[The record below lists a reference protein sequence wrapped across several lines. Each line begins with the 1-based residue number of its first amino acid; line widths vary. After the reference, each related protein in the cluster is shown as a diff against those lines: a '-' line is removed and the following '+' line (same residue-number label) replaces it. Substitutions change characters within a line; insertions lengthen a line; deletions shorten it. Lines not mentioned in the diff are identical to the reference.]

1 MSQSRPQSIST
12 AAVIGAGVMGSA
24 IAAHFAGA
32 GIRTYLLDIVPPN
45 LSEAEK
51 KQALARNKFAA
62 GGLDK
67 ALKAKPAL
75 FFDPDAARL
84 ISVGNL
90 EDDLEKLRECD
101 LVIEAVLEDIQ
112 VKLKLFK
119 TITPFLKA
127 DAILASNT
135 SGLSIAAMSDALPDD
150 LKARFVVMHFFNPV
164 RYMRLL
170 ELAPCKETS
179 PQVMERAA
187 RFGEFLGKGIVYAKD
202 TTNFVANRIGVYS
215 LMLTMKLMQDAKLN
229 IEQVDKIMGKAVG
242 RPKSAAYQTADLVGL
257 DTLIHVAKNCYDSLP
272 NDEQRDVF
280 IMPPWVT
287 ELVQLGQLGRKSGA
301 GFYKKVGSEILV
313 WDLEKKQY
321 REQEKVRFPS
331 LGIAKNVDDAGK
343 RIKAVISAADPAGV
357 FAWQV
362 VSRTLCYAAQRV
374 GEIADDIV
382 NIDRAMRW
390 GFNWDLGPFEV
401 WDAIGVAES
410 VARMQSEGLQVPV
423 WVTEMLKSGRQAFYG
438 SDLAAPYFFDVG
450 HRKVAKVPSDPKR
463 ISLIALKA
471 NPKNV
476 VKANAGASLVDL
488 GDGVLCM
495 EVHTKMNTLDADVIA
510 MFGTAVD
517 TAEQDFRAL
526 VIGNDG
532 EHFGAGANLMMI
544 LMAAQQKEW
553 GQVETVI
560 KNLQTALQRVRY
572 AKVPTVAA
580 PFNYTLGGGAEVAM
594 AAAACQAHAETYMG
608 LVEVGVGLIPAG
620 CGCLR
625 MVERFGKDASEVDG
639 VDLLPFIGQA
649 SLNIA
654 MAKASTSAEEAK
666 RLRYL
671 RPTDGISLNRDWLL
685 YEAKARALGMAN
697 AGYRAPRPLLLK
709 AAGQDAAATLGA
721 RIWGMHE
728 GGFASAHDA
737 LIANKVAYV
746 LCGGLVAPGT
756 ELSEQQFLDLEREAF
771 LQLCG
776 EEKTQARIQHM
787 LMNGSPLRN

>member
-1 MSQSRPQSIST
+1 MSQSIST

-32 GIRTYLLDIVPPN
+32 GIRVHLLDIVPPK
-45 LSEAEK
+45 LTDEEK
-51 KQALARNKFAA
+51 KQTASRNKFSA

-84 ISVGNL
+84 VSVGNL

-112 VKLKLFK
+112 VKLKLFQ
-119 TITPFLKA
+119 TISPYLKS
-127 DAILASNT
+127 DAVLASNT
-135 SGLSIAAMSDALPDD
+135 SGLSIASMSAALPAE
-150 LKARFVVMHFFNPV
+150 LRSRFVVMHFFNPV

-170 ELAPCKETS
+170 ELAPCEQTS
-179 PQVMERAA
+179 PQVMERVAQ
-187 RFGEFLGKGIVYAKD
+187 FGELLGKGIVYAKD

-215 LMLTMKLMQDAKLN
+215 LMLTMKLMQEAKLN
-229 IEQVDKIMGKAVG
+229 VEQVDKIMGKAVG

-257 DTLIHVAKNCYDSLP
+257 DTLVHVAKNCYDSLQ
-272 NDEQRDVF
+272 NDEERDVF
-280 IMPPWVT
+280 TMPPWVT
-287 ELVQLGQLGRKSGA
+287 ELVQQGQLGRKSGA
-301 GFYKKVGSEILV
+301 GFYKKAGSEILV
-313 WDLEKKQY
+313 WDLVQKQY
-321 REQEKVRFPS
+321 RAQEKVRFPS

-343 RIKAVISAADPAGV
+343 RIKAVISANDPAGL

-362 VSRTLCYAAQRV
+362 LSRTLIYSAKRV

-410 VARMQSEGLQVPV
+410 VARMQSEGLQVPG
-423 WVTEMLKSGRQAFYG
+423 WVTEMLKSGQQSFYG
-438 SDLAAPYFFDVG
+438 SNVAAPDFYDVAKK
-450 HRKVAKVPSDPKR
+450 KVAKVPADSKR
-463 ISLIALKA
+463 IQLAALKA
-471 NPKNV
+471 NPKNIV
-476 VKANAGASLVDL
+476 VENAGASLVDL
-488 GDGVLCM
+488 GDGILCM

-510 MFGTAVD
+510 MFTTAVE
-517 TAEQDFRAL
+517 TAEKSFRGL
-526 VIGNDG
+526 VLGNDG

-544 LMAAQQKEW
+544 LMAAQQKQW
-553 GQVETVI
+553 GQIETVI
-560 KNLQTALQRVRY
+560 SNLQNGLQRVKY

-608 LVEVGVGLIPAG
+608 LVEVGVGVIPAG

-625 MVERFGKDASEVDG
+625 MVERFSKDASEVEG
-639 VDLLPFIGQA
+639 ADLLPFIGQA

-671 RPTDGISLNRDWLL
+671 RPSDGISLNRDWLL
-685 YEAKARALGMAN
+685 YEAKQRALGMAG

-721 RIWGMHE
+721 RIWGLHE
-728 GGFASAHDA
+728 GGFASEHDA
-737 LIANKVAYV
+737 LIANKIAHV
-746 LCGGLVAPGT
+746 LCGGVVAPGT

-771 LQLCG
+771 LSLCG

-787 LMNGSPLRN
+787 LMNGAPLRN

>member
-1 MSQSRPQSIST
+1 MSQSIST

-32 GIRTYLLDIVPPN
+32 GIRVHLLDIVPPK
-45 LSEAEK
+45 LSEEEK
-51 KQALARNKFAA
+51 KQAAARNKFSA

-67 ALKAKPAL
+67 ALKAKPAA
-75 FFDPDAARL
+75 FFDADAARL

-90 EDDLEKLRECD
+90 EDDLSKLRECD

-112 VKLKLFK
+112 VKLKLFES
-119 TITPFLKA
+119 ITPHLKD

-135 SGLSIAAMSDALPDD
+135 SGLSIAAMSAALPEA
-150 LKARFVVMHFFNPV
+150 LKKRFVVMHFFNPV

-170 ELAPCKETS
+170 ELAPSAHTS
-179 PQVMERAA
+179 PQVMDRVAQ
-187 RFGEFLGKGIVYAKD
+187 FGEFLGKGIVYAKD
-202 TTNFVANRIGVYS
+202 TTNFIANRIGVYS

-242 RPKSAAYQTADLVGL
+242 RPKSAAYQTADIVGL
-257 DTLIHVAKNCYDSLP
+257 DTLVHVAKNCHDSLQ
-272 NDEQRDVF
+272 NDEERDVF
-280 IMPPWVT
+280 TMPPWVT

-313 WDLEKKQY
+313 WDLAQKQY
-321 REQEKVRFPS
+321 RAQEKVRFPS

-343 RIKAVISAADPAGV
+343 RIKAMVSANDPAGQ

-362 VSRTLCYAAQRV
+362 LSRTLIYSAKRV

-382 NIDRAMRW
+382 NVDRAMRW

-410 VARMQSEGLQVPV
+410 VARMQSEGLQVPA
-423 WVTEMLKSGRQAFYG
+423 WVSEMLKSGQPSFYG
-438 SDLAAPYFFDVG
+438 NNLAAPDFYD
-450 HRKVAKVPSDPKR
+450 VAKKKVSRIPADPKR
-463 ISLIALKA
+463 IELAVLKA
-471 NPKNV
+471 DPKNV
-476 VKANAGASLVDL
+476 VAANAGASLVDL

-510 MFGTAVD
+510 MFNIAVD
-517 TAEQDFRAL
+517 TAEKNFRAL

-544 LMAAQQKEW
+544 LMAAQQKQW
-553 GQVETVI
+553 GQIETVI
-560 KNLQTALQRVRY
+560 SNLQNGLQCVKY

-625 MVERFGKDASEVDG
+625 MVERFSKEASEIEG
-639 VDLLPFIGQA
+639 ADLLPFIGQG

-654 MAKASTSAEEAK
+654 MAKTATSAEEAK

-685 YEAKARALGMAN
+685 YEAKARALGMAG

-737 LIANKVAYV
+737 LISNKVAHV
-746 LCGGLVAPGT
+746 LCGGTVAPGT
-756 ELSEQQFLDLEREAF
+756 ELTEQQFLDLEREAF

-787 LMNGSPLRN
+787 LVNGSPLRN

>member
-1 MSQSRPQSIST
+1 MTQSRSPSIST

-45 LSEAEK
+45 LSDAEK
-51 KQALARNKFAA
+51 KQTLARNKFSA

-84 ISVGNL
+84 IGVGNL

-101 LVIEAVLEDIQ
+101 LVIEAVLEDVQ

-119 TITPFLKA
+119 TITPYLKA
-127 DAILASNT
+127 NAILASNT

-170 ELAPCKETS
+170 ELAPCRATS
-179 PQVMERAA
+179 PQVMERVA

-215 LMLTMKLMQDAKLN
+215 LMLTMKLMQEAKLN
-229 IEQVDKIMGKAVG
+229 VEQVDKIMGKAVG

-280 IMPPWVT
+280 TMPAWVS
-287 ELVQLGQLGRKSGA
+287 ELVQRGQLGRKSGA

-313 WDLEKKQY
+313 WDLDKKEY
-321 REQEKVRFPS
+321 RVQEKVRFPS

-343 RIKAVISAADPAGV
+343 RIKAMISATDPAGV

-362 VSRTLCYAAQRV
+362 LSRTLVYSAQRV

-410 VARMQSEGLQVPV
+410 VARMQSDGLRVPA
-423 WVTEMLKSGRQAFYG
+423 WVTDMLKRGQQSFYG
-438 SDLAAPYFFDVG
+438 NNVAAPDFYDVA
-450 HRKVAKVPSDPKR
+450 HKKVAKVPPDPKRLQLAALKADPKR
-463 ISLIALKA
+463 IVAE
-471 NPKNV
+471 
-476 VKANAGASLVDL
+476 NAGASLVDL
-488 GDGVLCM
+488 GDGVLGM

-510 MFGTAVD
+510 MFSTAVD
-517 TAEQDFRAL
+517 TAEKNFQAL

-544 LMAAQQKEW
+544 LMAAQQKQW
-553 GQVETVI
+553 GQIETVI
-560 KNLQTALQRVRY
+560 TNLQGALQRVRY

-594 AAAACQAHAETYMG
+594 AAAACQAYAETYMG

-639 VDLLPFIGQA
+639 VDLLPFIGQG

-671 RPTDGISLNRDWLL
+671 RPSDGISLNRDWLL
-685 YEAKARALGMAN
+685 YEAKARALGMAG

-721 RIWGMHE
+721 RIWGLHE

-737 LIANKVAYV
+737 LIANKVAHV

>member
-1 MSQSRPQSIST
+1 
-12 AAVIGAGVMGSA
+12 
-24 IAAHFAGA
+24 
-32 GIRTYLLDIVPPN
+32 
-45 LSEAEK
+45 
-51 KQALARNKFAA
+51 
-62 GGLDK
+62 
-67 ALKAKPAL
+67 
-75 FFDPDAARL
+75 
-84 ISVGNL
+84 
-90 EDDLEKLRECD
+90 
-101 LVIEAVLEDIQ
+101 
-112 VKLKLFK
+112 
-119 TITPFLKA
+119 
-127 DAILASNT
+127 
-135 SGLSIAAMSDALPDD
+135 
-150 LKARFVVMHFFNPV
+150 
-164 RYMRLL
+164 
-170 ELAPCKETS
+170 
-179 PQVMERAA
+179 
-187 RFGEFLGKGIVYAKD
+187 
-202 TTNFVANRIGVYS
+202 
-215 LMLTMKLMQDAKLN
+215 
-229 IEQVDKIMGKAVG
+229 
-242 RPKSAAYQTADLVGL
+242 
-257 DTLIHVAKNCYDSLP
+257 
-272 NDEQRDVF
+272 
-280 IMPPWVT
+280 
-287 ELVQLGQLGRKSGA
+287 
-301 GFYKKVGSEILV
+301 
-313 WDLEKKQY
+313 
-321 REQEKVRFPS
+321 
-331 LGIAKNVDDAGK
+331 
-343 RIKAVISAADPAGV
+343 
-357 FAWQV
+357 
-362 VSRTLCYAAQRV
+362 
-374 GEIADDIV
+374 
-382 NIDRAMRW
+382 
-390 GFNWDLGPFEV
+390 
-401 WDAIGVAES
+401 
-410 VARMQSEGLQVPV
+410 
-423 WVTEMLKSGRQAFYG
+423 
-438 SDLAAPYFFDVG
+438 
-450 HRKVAKVPSDPKR
+450 
-463 ISLIALKA
+463 
-471 NPKNV
+471 
-476 VKANAGASLVDL
+476 
-488 GDGVLCM
+488 
-495 EVHTKMNTLDADVIA
+495 

-517 TAEQDFRAL
+517 TAEQDFGAL

>member
-1 MSQSRPQSIST
+1 MSQSIST

-32 GIRTYLLDIVPPN
+32 GIRVHLLDIVPPN
-45 LSEAEK
+45 LSDAEK
-51 KQALARNKFAA
+51 MQTSARNKFSA

-75 FFDPDAARL
+75 FFDADAARL

-90 EDDLEKLRECD
+90 EDDLEKLRDCD

-119 TITPFLKA
+119 SIAPYLKG

-135 SGLSIAAMSDALPDD
+135 SGLSIAAMTAVLPDD
-150 LKARFVVMHFFNPV
+150 LKSRFVVMHFFNPV

-170 ELAPCKETS
+170 ELAPCASTS
-179 PQVMERAA
+179 SQVMQRVAA
-187 RFGEFLGKGIVYAKD
+187 FGEFLGKGIVYAKD

-242 RPKSAAYQTADLVGL
+242 RPKSAAYQTADIVGL
-257 DTLIHVAKNCYDSLP
+257 DTLIHVAKNCYDSLQ
-272 NDEQRDVF
+272 NDEERDVF
-280 IMPPWVT
+280 TMPSWVT
-287 ELVQLGQLGRKSGA
+287 ELVQKGQLGRKSGA

-313 WDLEKKQY
+313 WDLDKKEY
-321 REQEKVRFPS
+321 RAQEKVRFPS

-343 RIKAVISAADPAGV
+343 RIKAMISATDPAGL

-362 VSRTLCYAAQRV
+362 LSRTLVYSAKRV

-410 VARMQSEGLQVPV
+410 VARMKTDGLQVPE
-423 WVTEMLKSGRQAFYG
+423 WVTQMLTGGRQSFYG
-438 SDLAAPYFFDVG
+438 SDLAAPYFFDVA
-450 HRKVAKVPSDPKR
+450 HKKVAKVPTDPKR
-463 ISLIALKA
+463 LSLVALKA
-471 NPKNV
+471 NPKNIV
-476 VKANAGASLVDL
+476 SENAGASLVDL
-488 GDGVLCM
+488 GDGVLGM

-510 MFGTAVD
+510 MFSTAVE
-517 TAEQDFRAL
+517 TAEKSFQAL

-544 LMAAQQKEW
+544 LMAAQQKQW
-553 GQVETVI
+553 GQIETVI
-560 KNLQTALQRVRY
+560 TNLQNALQRVRY

-625 MVERFGKDASEVDG
+625 MVERFGKEASEVDG
-639 VDLLPFIGQA
+639 VDLLPFIGQG

-671 RPTDGISLNRDWLL
+671 RPSDGISLNRDWLL
-685 YEAKARALGMAN
+685 YEAKARALGMAG

-737 LIANKVAYV
+737 LIANKVAHV
-746 LCGGLVAPGT
+746 LCGGTVAAGT
-756 ELSEQQFLDLEREAF
+756 ELTEQQFLDLEREAF